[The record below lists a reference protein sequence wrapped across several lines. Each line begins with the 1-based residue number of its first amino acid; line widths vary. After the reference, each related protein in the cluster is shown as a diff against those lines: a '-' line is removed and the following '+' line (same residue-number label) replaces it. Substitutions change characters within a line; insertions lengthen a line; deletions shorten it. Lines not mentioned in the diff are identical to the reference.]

1 MHFLAKF
8 KNILYMGFKA
18 TLNFRKNFLKV
29 LTLRVSKILKKFVM
43 VSPLIKFL

>member
-18 TLNFRKNFLKV
+18 TLNFRK
-29 LTLRVSKILKKFVM
+29 KFFE
-43 VSPLIKFL
+43 SFDAACFKNPQEICYG